1 MAKVKN
7 GVKLLL
13 TVMEATRAST
23 HAIDITF
30 IRAYGAKYSL
40 LMKYPKLLIILVSS
54 FLLSGT
60 ATVFA
65 DEASDARA
73 ATVASIQS
81 KYNPGFD
88 ALNVRLMAVQVK
100 ALNDVGTTKALKV
113 LIKEFL
119 GMRKTIDASL
129 ANSTSD
135 LDTVLGFAEEELGEY
150 DFFIYQVEQQLIKSK
165 TIICVK
171 GKTLKKV
178 MALKPVCPKGYLKK

>member
-1 MAKVKN
+1 
-7 GVKLLL
+7 
-13 TVMEATRAST
+13 
-23 HAIDITF
+23 
-30 IRAYGAKYSL
+30 
-40 LMKYPKLLIILVSS
+40 MKYPKILIILVSL

-60 ATVFA
+60 ATGFA

-88 ALNVRLMAVQVK
+88 AQYLRLMAVQAKTV
-100 ALNDVGTTKALKV
+100 NDEGTTKALKV

-129 ANSTSD
+129 ANPTSD

-150 DFFIYQVEQQLIKSK
+150 DFFISQVELQITKSK
-165 TIICVK
+165 TIKCVK
-171 GKTLKKV
+171 GKTFKKV
-178 MALKPVCPKGYLKK
+178 MALKPVCPKGFQKK